1 MNRLTG
7 ALLKTG
13 SNREK
18 QNMIWN
24 MTGSF
29 FYAFAS
35 MVLAFL
41 VMRIIGEDDGGIFS
55 FGFSTLGQ
63 QMFILAYFGIRPFH
77 ITDGTGEY
85 SFGEYLHHRYLT
97 CGAALLCGAGYLVLF
112 HNRYTG
118 REMAVL
124 FLLIC
129 YKVVDGFAD
138 VYETEFQRNGRLY
151 LTGKSNTFRVIL
163 TVGTFLTA
171 LTCSHWYYLLN
182 PALTDNS
189 LLIACGVAVA
199 AQVLGV
205 LLFDVPVLREL
216 PTVAYEWG
224 RGTLKPLFQNTGL
237 LFVSVFLDFYVF
249 SAVKYAIDAHMNN
262 ASSGYFNII
271 FMPTSVIN
279 LAAGFVIR
287 PFLTYLTEY
296 WTKKRY
302 QDFTKMLKKLTLI
315 ISGLTVLAVG
325 ATWAIGRPVLGI
337 LETILGESYTGKLT
351 IYQLPFIWIVLGGG
365 FYAVLN
371 LYYYVLV
378 ILRKQKLI
386 FGIYVGMAVIAVV
399 ISPYL
404 VKTGG
409 IPGAAAGYLFL
420 MILMAAL
427 FVAGALVSCRRGM
440 SEMHERE

>member
-1 MNRLTG
+1 MTRLTS

-18 QNMIWN
+18 QNMLWN
-24 MTGSF
+24 MAGSF
-29 FYAFAS
+29 CYAFAS

-41 VMRIIGEDDGGIFS
+41 VMGIIGEDEGGIFS

-97 CGAALLCGAGYLVLF
+97 CGAAVVCGIAYLILF
-112 HNRYTG
+112 RYRYTE
-118 REMAVL
+118 REILVL

-163 TVGTFLTA
+163 TVGTFLAA
-171 LTCSHWYYLLN
+171 LTCSRRYYLLN
-182 PALTDNS
+182 PAMTDDS
-189 LLIACGVAVA
+189 LIIACAVAVA
-199 AQVLGV
+199 AQVMGV

-224 RGTLKPLFQNTGL
+224 RGNIKPLFQNTGL

-249 SAVKYAIDAHMNN
+249 SAVKYAIDAYMSK
-262 ASSGYFNII
+262 AASGYFNII

-296 WTKKRY
+296 WISRRY
-302 QDFTKMLKKLTLI
+302 SDFTNMLKKLTLI

-325 ATWAIGRPVLGI
+325 AAWAIGGPVLGI
-337 LETILGESYTGKLT
+337 LEAILGNDYSGKLV
-351 IYQLPFIWIVLGGG
+351 IYRLPFIWIVLGGG
-365 FYAVLN
+365 FYAILN
-371 LYYYVLV
+371 LYYYVLT

-386 FGIYVGMAVIAVV
+386 FGIYAIMAAAAAAV
-399 ISPYL
+399 SPYM

-409 IPGAAAGYLFL
+409 LSGAAAGYLLL
-420 MILMAAL
+420 MTGMSVLFAA
-427 FVAGALVSCRRGM
+427 AALVSYRR
-440 SEMHERE
+440 EMERDT

>member
-1 MNRLTG
+1 MNRLTS
-7 ALLKTG
+7 ALLQTG
-13 SNREK
+13 GNREK
-18 QNMIWN
+18 QNMLWN
-24 MTGSF
+24 MAGSF
-29 FYAFAS
+29 CYAFAS

-41 VMRIIGEDDGGIFS
+41 VMRIIGEDEGGIFG

-97 CGAALLCGAGYLVLF
+97 CGAALLCGGGYLLVF

-163 TVGTFLTA
+163 TVSTFLTA
-171 LTCSHWYYLLN
+171 LAVSHRYYLAN
-182 PALTDNS
+182 PAVADNS
-189 LLIACGVAVA
+189 LLIACAVAVA

-205 LLFDVPVLREL
+205 LIFDVPVLREL

-224 RGTLKPLFQNTGL
+224 RGKLRPLFRNTGL

-249 SAVKYAIDAHMNN
+249 SAVKYAIDAYMNN
-262 ASSGYFNII
+262 AASGYFNII

-279 LAAGFVIR
+279 LAAGLDEEAIR
-287 PFLTYLTEY
+287 GFYLHAE
-296 WTKKRY
+296 KADAGDQRA
-302 QDFTKMLKKLTLI
+302 D
-315 ISGLTVLAVG
+315 SA
-325 ATWAIGRPVLGI
+325 
-337 LETILGESYTGKLT
+337 
-351 IYQLPFIWIVLGGG
+351 GGG
-365 FYAVLN
+365 SHLGHRAAGAGDFGNSSGGN
-371 LYYYVLV
+371 LPWEIDCLSDSVYLDCARRR
-378 ILRKQKLI
+378 ILRGTQFILLCA
-386 FGIYVGMAVIAVV
+386 GDSAEAETDLW
-399 ISPYL
+399 YL
-404 VKTGG
+404 CGDGG
-409 IPGAAAGYLFL
+409 H
-420 MILMAAL
+420 
-427 FVAGALVSCRRGM
+427 CRRGVAV
-440 SEMHERE
+440 SGENGRNPGSGGRLPVIDDLDGGFVCGQRIGRLP

>member
-1 MNRLTG
+1 MNKLTG

-13 SNREK
+13 GNREK
-18 QNMIWN
+18 QNMLWN
-24 MTGSF
+24 MAGSF
-29 FYAFAS
+29 CYAFAS

-41 VMRIIGEDDGGIFS
+41 VMGIIGDEEGGIFS

-97 CGAALLCGAGYLVLF
+97 CAAALLCGIGYLTLF
-112 HNRYTG
+112 HSRYTG
-118 REMAVL
+118 REMTVL

-163 TVGTFLTA
+163 SVGSFLTA
-171 LTCSHWYYLLN
+171 LTVSHRYYLSN
-182 PALTDNS
+182 PVGTDNS
-189 LLIACGVAVA
+189 LIIACAIAVA

-205 LLFDVPVLREL
+205 LLFDIPVLREL

-224 RGTLKPLFQNTGL
+224 RGKIKPLFWNSSL
-237 LFVSVFLDFYVF
+237 LFVSVFLDFYIF
-249 SAVKYAIDAHMNN
+249 SAVKYAIYAHMNK
-262 ASSGYFNII
+262 AASGYFNII

-296 WTKKRY
+296 WTEKRY
-302 QDFTKMLKKLTLI
+302 RDFNTTLKKLTLV

-325 ATWAIGRPVLGI
+325 ATWAIGGPVLGI
-337 LETILGESYTGKLT
+337 LETILGDAYQGKLT
-351 IYQLPFIWIVLGGG
+351 VYQIPFIWIVLGGG

-386 FGIYVGMAVIAVV
+386 FGIYVVMTAIAAATA
-399 ISPYL
+399 PYL

-409 IPGAAAGYLFL
+409 IPGAAAGYLLL
-420 MILMAAL
+420 MILMTAM
-427 FVAGALVSCRRGM
+427 FVAGALVSYRR
-440 SEMHERE
+440 EMESNT

>member
-1 MNRLTG
+1 MNKLTG

-13 SNREK
+13 GNREK
-18 QNMIWN
+18 QNMLWN
-24 MTGSF
+24 MAGSF
-29 FYAFAS
+29 CYAFAS

-41 VMRIIGEDDGGIFS
+41 VMGIIGDEEGGTFS
-55 FGFSTLGQ
+55 FGFSVLGQ

-97 CGAALLCGAGYLVLF
+97 CGAALLCGIGYLMLF
-112 HNRYTG
+112 HSRYTG
-118 REMAVL
+118 REMTVL
-124 FLLIC
+124 FLLTC

-151 LTGKSNTFRVIL
+151 LTGKSNTFRVML
-163 TVGTFLTA
+163 SVGSFLTA
-171 LTCSHWYYLLN
+171 LTVSHRYYLLN
-182 PALTDNS
+182 PLKTDNS
-189 LLIACGVAVA
+189 LIIACIIAVA

-205 LLFDVPVLREL
+205 LLFDIPVLREL

-224 RGTLKPLFQNTGL
+224 RGKIKPLFQNSSL
-237 LFVSVFLDFYVF
+237 LFVSVFLDFYIF
-249 SAVKYAIDAHMNN
+249 SAVRYAIDAHMNR

-296 WTKKRY
+296 WTEKRY
-302 QDFTKMLKKLTLI
+302 RDFNTSLRKLTLV

-325 ATWAIGRPVLGI
+325 ATWAIGGPVLGI
-337 LETILGESYTGKLT
+337 LETILGDAYQGKLT
-351 IYQLPFIWIVLGGG
+351 VYQIPFIWIVLGGG

-386 FGIYVGMAVIAVV
+386 FGIYVVMTAIAAATA
-399 ISPYL
+399 PYL

-409 IPGAAAGYLFL
+409 IPGAAAGYLLL
-420 MILMAAL
+420 MILMTAM
-427 FVAGALVSCRRGM
+427 FVAGALVSYRR
-440 SEMHERE
+440 EMESNT